1 MLSFLLLKSN
11 TQKKNTPFD
20 VFFFLVSKYK
30 VRSLYLAYILKMN
43 IMTFTGNEG
52 SIITLAEGS
61 TMTAEFRAT
70 ISIGDTIG
78 MAVGKNLLAAI
89 IDQKDCMGVRM
100 YYALDDN
107 GKNQLVLVGVD
118 SNGNDMTNG
127 VIVDRLLAC
136 PVVCSIKNEL
146 NSK

>member
-1 MLSFLLLKSN
+1 
-11 TQKKNTPFD
+11 
-20 VFFFLVSKYK
+20 
-30 VRSLYLAYILKMN
+30 MN

-118 SNGNDMTNG
+118 SNGNDMKNG